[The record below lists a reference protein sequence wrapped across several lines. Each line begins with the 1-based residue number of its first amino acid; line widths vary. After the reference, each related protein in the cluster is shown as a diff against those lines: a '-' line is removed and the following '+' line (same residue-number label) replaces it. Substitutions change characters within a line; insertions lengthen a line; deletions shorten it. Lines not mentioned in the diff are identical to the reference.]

1 MSKND
6 KNDPGP
12 VPVESLN
19 YEGALQELEDI
30 VAALEAGNQTLE
42 GSLKLFGRG
51 NELAAYCANLLN
63 RAELQVKQIVDEK
76 LIPFTPAE

>member
-1 MSKND
+1 MTKND
-6 KNDPGP
+6 KHDPGP